1 MAEWHLGLFWCGTN
15 GGVMIRVW
23 VLAAAVSLALGAQA
37 WANDYS
43 KMDCTAKDFAQA
55 FQDGMNE
62 TPPMKNAN
70 IKIVSITDVEN
81 VEATPQQLTCRGT
94 FKFASGEE
102 LQELFSIKD
111 GADGHM
117 SLSFKEDK

>member
-1 MAEWHLGLFWCGTN
+1 M
-15 GGVMIRVW
+15 MIRV
-23 VLAAAVSLALGAQA
+23 LALATAVSVALGAPA

-43 KMDCTAKDFAQA
+43 KMDCTAKGFAQA

-62 TPPMKNAN
+62 SPQMKNSN
-70 IKIVSITDVEN
+70 TKIDSITDVEN
-81 VEATPQQLTCRGT
+81 VDATAEQLTCRGT

-102 LQELFSIKD
+102 LDEIFSLKD

-117 SLSFKEDK
+117 NLSFKAAK

>member
-1 MAEWHLGLFWCGTN
+1 M
-15 GGVMIRVW
+15 MIRLL
-23 VLAAAVSLALGAQA
+23 VLAAAVSMALGAQA

-43 KMDCTAKDFAQA
+43 KMDCTAKDFAKA

-62 TPPMKNAN
+62 TPQMKNSN
-70 IKIVSITDVEN
+70 VKIVSITDVEN

-102 LQELFSIKD
+102 LQEIFSIKD

-117 SLSFKEDK
+117 NLSFKEDK